1 MHAIVHLV
9 CLALA
14 VFALSRFFP
23 SIVRV
28 NSGGAAL
35 VVAIV
40 FSVLN
45 FFLGWFLHAVL
56 FIPSVLTLGLLFAFV
71 PFLVNAA
78 LLWLT
83 DKLMASFELR
93 GGRGLVLA
101 AAVITA
107 VNWAFAASES
117 GIVPRGRWA

>member
-1 MHAIVHLV
+1 MHAIFHLV
-9 CLALA
+9 CLALT

-23 SIVRV
+23 AIVRV
-28 NSGGAAL
+28 KSGGAA
-35 VVAIV
+35 VAVAIV

-45 FFLGWFLHAVL
+45 FFLGWLLRAVL
-56 FIPSVLTLGLLFAFV
+56 FVPSVLTLGLLFLFV

-78 LLWLT
+78 LLWIT

-101 AAVITA
+101 AAVITV
-107 VNWAFAASES
+107 VNWMFAVTSHRALH
-117 GIVPRGRWA
+117 GGQWV

>member
-1 MHAIVHLV
+1 MHAIFHLV

-28 NSGGAAL
+28 RSGGAAL

-45 FFLGWFLHAVL
+45 FFLGWFLRAVL
-56 FIPSVLTLGLLFAFV
+56 FVPSVLTLGLLFALV

-107 VNWAFAASES
+107 VNWIFAASES
-117 GIVPRGRWA
+117 GMLRGGRWV

>member
-1 MHAIVHLV
+1 MHAILHVL

-23 SIVRV
+23 GIVRV
-28 NSGGAAL
+28 RSSGAAL

-45 FFLGWFLHAVL
+45 FFLGWFLRAVL
-56 FIPSVLTLGLLFAFV
+56 FVPSVLTLGLLFAFV
-71 PFLVNAA
+71 PFLVNAT

-101 AAVITA
+101 AAAITA
-107 VNWAFAASES
+107 VNWIFAATES
-117 GIVPRGRWA
+117 GMFRGGRWV